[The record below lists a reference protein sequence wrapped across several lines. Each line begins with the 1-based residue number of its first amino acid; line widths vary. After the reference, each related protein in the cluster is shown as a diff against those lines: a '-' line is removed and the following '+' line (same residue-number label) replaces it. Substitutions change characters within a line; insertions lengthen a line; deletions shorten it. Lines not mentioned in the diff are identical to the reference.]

1 MIKSDLAEAKT
12 IAQNLKD
19 QINQI
24 NLSGDVYVTSDS
36 EVFVELER
44 VDVYI
49 DVKSKTEEFLNKSIE
64 DSNQIQK
71 FGEVFSE
78 LDETIGGGYA

>member
-24 NLSGDVYVTSDS
+24 NLSGDVYATSDS
-36 EVFVELER
+36 DVLVEMER
-44 VDVYI
+44 INIYI
-49 DVKSKTEEFLNKSIE
+49 DIKSKTDEFLNKAIE
-64 DSNQIQK
+64 DANQIQK